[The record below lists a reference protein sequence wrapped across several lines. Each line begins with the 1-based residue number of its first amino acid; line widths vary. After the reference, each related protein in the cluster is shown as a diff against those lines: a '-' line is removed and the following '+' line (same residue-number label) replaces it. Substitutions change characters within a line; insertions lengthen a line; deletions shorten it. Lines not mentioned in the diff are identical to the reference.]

1 VRRIVSRIRAALG
14 AAMIVALASPAAAH
28 AQRPA
33 ARVRVEAQ
41 WLERRGATRQWL
53 RWRMARRPLAAVAWR
68 RGYAPGF
75 AMGRFPLR
83 GASRGQ
89 AAYSR
94 GSVRAR
100 MYGRYWDRRR
110 IGRMGGRW
118 SL

>member
-1 VRRIVSRIRAALG
+1 MLSRIRAALG
-14 AAMIVALASPAAAH
+14 AAMVIAIASPVAAH

-53 RWRMARRPLAAVAWR
+53 RWRVARRPLAAVAWR
-68 RGYAPGF
+68 RGYARGF

-83 GASRGQ
+83 AGTWGQ
-89 AAYSR
+89 AYYSRSR

-100 MYGRYWDRRR
+100 MYGRFWDRRR
-110 IGRMGGRW
+110 VGRMGGRW
-118 SL
+118 SI